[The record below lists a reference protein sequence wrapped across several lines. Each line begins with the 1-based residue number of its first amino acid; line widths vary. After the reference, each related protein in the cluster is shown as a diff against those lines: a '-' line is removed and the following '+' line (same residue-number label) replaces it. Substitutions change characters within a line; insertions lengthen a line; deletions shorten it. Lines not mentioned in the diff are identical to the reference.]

1 MKNKELLDNIM
12 KTIGLEINEEFYING
27 ISSIFYINNKYN
39 IMNSSGP
46 VNYYSLIDILT
57 EKITIKKRIVFTEEE
72 KLIIDMLQDNGYHY
86 IARDKLNSLYAYKK
100 EPEKKRDLWSVDINY
115 IGEDSK
121 FFSLKDYLFK
131 DIRWE
136 DNEPFCIG

>member
-12 KTIGLEINEEFYING
+12 KTIGLKTNEEFYING

-57 EKITIKKRIVFTEEE
+57 EKITIRKRVIFTEEE

-86 IARDKLNSLYAYKK
+86 IARDKLNLLYAYKK
-100 EPEKKRDLWSVDINY
+100 EPIKKGDLWSVNVNY
-115 IGEDSK
+115 IEEDSEC
-121 FFSLKDYLFK
+121 FSLKSCLFK
-131 DIRWE
+131 DIQWE
-136 DNEPFCIG
+136 DKDPFCIG

>member
-27 ISSIFYINNKYN
+27 ISSIFYIDNKYN

-57 EKITIKKRIVFTEEE
+57 EKITIRKRVVFTKEE

-86 IARDKLNSLYAYKK
+86 IARDKLNLLYAYKK
-100 EPEKKRDLWSVDINY
+100 EPIKKRESWSVNLNIE
-115 IGEDSK
+115 EDSEC
-121 FFSLKDYLFK
+121 FTLKYYLFK
-131 DIRWE
+131 DIKWE
-136 DNEPFCIG
+136 DKEPFCIG